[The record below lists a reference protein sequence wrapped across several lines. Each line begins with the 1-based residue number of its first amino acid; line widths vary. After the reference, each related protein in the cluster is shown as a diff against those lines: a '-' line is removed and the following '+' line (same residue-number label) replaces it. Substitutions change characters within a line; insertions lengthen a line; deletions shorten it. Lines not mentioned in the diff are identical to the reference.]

1 MMATPADLEDFAVGF
16 SLAEDIVASPEEIEG
31 IDVLGREDGIE
42 LCMSLAERQRN
53 AFNLRRRR
61 VAGPTGCGLCGIES
75 LAETM
80 RPLRN
85 LTSSVRIPAQ
95 PIAEAIAA
103 MPAHQSLHAETRA
116 VHAAAFWQ
124 IGKAL
129 LRVGKRAGDDVEA
142 DRTAATW
149 RSGLTAG
156 SPAPRSGLG

>member
-116 VHAAAFWQ
+116 IHAAAF
-124 IGKAL
+124 
-129 LRVGKRAGDDVEA
+129 
-142 DRTAATW
+142 
-149 RSGLTAG
+149 
-156 SPAPRSGLG
+156 